1 LPSASSKDLIAI
13 MTDHYKSQTMER
25 SKTQRPQQNPSA
37 ATQPSLAPVGF
48 LPKEEFICTE
58 KIVIPKKNR
67 HSGNGGGG
75 NVA

>member
-1 LPSASSKDLIAI
+1 LPSASAKDLIAI

-25 SKTQRPQQNPSA
+25 GKAQRPPQN
-37 ATQPSLAPVGF
+37 ATLPSLAPAGF

-67 HSGNGGGG
+67 QN
-75 NVA
+75 NNAA